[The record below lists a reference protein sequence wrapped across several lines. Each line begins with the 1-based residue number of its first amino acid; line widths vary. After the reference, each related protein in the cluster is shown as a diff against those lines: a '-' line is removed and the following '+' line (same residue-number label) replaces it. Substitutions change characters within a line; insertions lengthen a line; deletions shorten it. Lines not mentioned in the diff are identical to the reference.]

1 MYDELKSNI
10 YDDVVAYLDTVIACE
25 FHESVLDDSII
36 SNVCDVIDKSFDR
49 TFFAPAP
56 ISLDST
62 PQN

>member
-10 YDDVVAYLDTVIACE
+10 YDDVVAYLDT
-25 FHESVLDDSII
+25 LGLGDSIV
-36 SNVCDVIDKSFDR
+36 SNVCDVIDKAFDR

>member
-25 FHESVLDDSII
+25 FHESGLDDDVI
-36 SNVCDVIDKSFDR
+36 SNVCDVIDKAFDR

-56 ISLDST
+56 NTLDT
-62 PQN
+62 DH